1 MKKLVGAV
9 LDAIRQDNLYGALFI
24 ALALPDICG
33 KIENPTA
40 GSKERYIYWFN
51 RYLKDKYINHFH
63 PQIIFLTGEDMY
75 AFRCALL
82 HEGTEDITTQS
93 AKMSI
98 DRFILISEGPH
109 LNYFKDQTK
118 RLQISVKEFCTE
130 ICEAVEKWILDVKD
144 NTDFIEYEK
153 RIIKILPKGSIVN
166 GIKYG

>member
-1 MKKLVGAV
+1 MTKLRNAV

-33 KIENPTA
+33 KIENPNA
-40 GSKERYIYWFN
+40 GSKERYISWFN
-51 RYLKDKYINHFH
+51 SYLRDKYINDSH
-63 PQIIFLTGEDMY
+63 PQITFLTGEDMY

-93 AKMSI
+93 AQLSI

-109 LNYFKDQTK
+109 LNYFKDQTE

-130 ICEAVEKWILDVKD
+130 ICEAVEKWVFDVKD
-144 NTDFIEYEK
+144 NTAFIEYEK
-153 RIIKILPKGSIVN
+153 RIIRILPKGSLVN
-166 GIKYG
+166 GVQYG